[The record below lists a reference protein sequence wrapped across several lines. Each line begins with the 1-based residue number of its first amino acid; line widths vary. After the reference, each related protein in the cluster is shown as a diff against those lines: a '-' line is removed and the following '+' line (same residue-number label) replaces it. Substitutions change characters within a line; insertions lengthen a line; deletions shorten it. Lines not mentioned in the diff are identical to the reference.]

1 MDSTNTID
9 KETFLV
15 QGMSCAACATSVESM
30 LNHTEGVQEAEVN
43 FPNHQVTITYQ
54 QGTNRQS
61 FKEALQ
67 SIGYDLD
74 LETEQKKQKARKQ
87 RQEQYEKLKKQ
98 TIWSALFAIPV
109 FAIAMFF
116 GSWQWGPYIS
126 GFLSLPV
133 LFIWGAHFYTNAWKQ
148 ARHGLATMDT
158 LVALSTGIAFLFS
171 LFNTFYPEFWTS
183 KGLEA
188 HVYFEAAVVIITFVS
203 LGKTL
208 EERAKSSTSQALEQL
223 MDLQAKQVL
232 MLDADGSESLVDLEK
247 VGLGDQIRVK
257 PGESI
262 PVDGEIIEGQ
272 SSIDESMLSGESLA
286 IQKSKG
292 DAVYAGT
299 LNQKG
304 SLILKVTKQSK
315 DTVLAQIIR
324 LVEEAQGS
332 KAPIQNLVNKIAGIF
347 VPAVLGIA
355 LLTFAVWMIAGG
367 EEAFAHAIYTAIAV
381 LVIACPCALGLA
393 TPTAIMV
400 GIGKGAANNIL
411 IRDAES
417 IELAPKVNTLVL
429 DKTGTLSQAKAQVL
443 QMEWFNRGREK
454 ASALLALQE
463 QSQHPLATAIVRY
476 LKEAEF
482 KSKKLQ
488 NFEIIEA
495 RGVKMTNPDGGYF
508 ASGNERFVEE
518 SGLPLTE
525 SHQAKAKEWQNKGA
539 TVIYFFNQDG
549 ILAQLIIGDP
559 LKKGSKSA
567 VTELQNLGIEL
578 MILSGDKNETTAY
591 WAKELGVENF
601 RAEVLPQDKGA
612 VVRELQEQGKVVAMV
627 GDGIN
632 DSEALAQADLS
643 IAMGHGSDIA
653 IEAAK
658 MTLMTS
664 DLRSIPKAIRL
675 SKFTVQGIRQN
686 LFWAF
691 IYNLIGIPLA
701 AGILYPVNGFL
712 LDPMIAGAA
721 MAFSSVSVVLN
732 SLRLRGKEL

>member
-1 MDSTNTID
+1 MNSTNTID

-43 FPNHQVTITYQ
+43 FPNQQVTITYLE
-54 QGTNRQS
+54 GTNRQS

-74 LETEQKKQKARKQ
+74 LETEHKKQKARKQ
-87 RQEQYEKLKKQ
+87 RQEKHQQLKKQ
-98 TIWSALFAIPV
+98 TIWSAAFAIPV
-109 FAIAMFF
+109 FVIGMFL

-126 GFLSLPV
+126 GILSLPV
-133 LFIWGAHFYTNAWKQ
+133 LFYWGAHFYKNAWKQ
-148 ARHGLATMDT
+148 AKHGLATMDT

-223 MDLQAKQVL
+223 MDLQVKQVL
-232 MLDADGSESLVDLEK
+232 KLDDENNESLVDLEA
-247 VGLGDQIRVK
+247 VQPGDHIRVK
-257 PGESI
+257 PGDSI

-272 SSIDESMLSGESLA
+272 STIDESMLSGESLA

-304 SLILKVTKQSK
+304 SLLVKIQKQAK

-332 KAPIQNLVNKIAGIF
+332 KAPIQDLVNKIAGIF

-355 LLTFAVWMIAGG
+355 LLTFAVWIIAGG

-417 IELAPKVNTLVL
+417 LELALKVDTLVL
-429 DKTGTLSQAKAQVL
+429 DKTGTLTQAKAQVL
-443 QMEWFNRGREK
+443 DIEWKGENTEQ
-454 ASALLALQE
+454 APALLALQE

-476 LKEAEF
+476 LKELGY
-482 KSKKLQ
+482 KSRRLE
-488 NFEIIEA
+488 NFELVEG
-495 RGVKMTNPDGGYF
+495 RGIKMTNPDGGFYG
-508 ASGNERFVEE
+508 SGNERFVEE
-518 SGLPLTE
+518 SGLSLTE
-525 SHQAKAKEWQNKGA
+525 SHQAKAKEWQQKGA
-539 TVIYFFNQDG
+539 TVIYFFNQDA
-549 ILAQLIIGDP
+549 ILAQMMIGDP
-559 LKKGSKSA
+559 LKEGSKTA
-567 VTELQNLGIEL
+567 VKALQKQGIEL

-591 WAKELGVENF
+591 WARELGVEDY
-601 RAEVLPQDKGA
+601 RAEVMPQDKGA

-675 SKFTVQGIRQN
+675 SKLTVQGIRQN